1 MANAWPKPGINK
13 DTEFFWE
20 GLKHGQLL
28 IQRCKACKTLRHPPG
43 PVCQHCHSF
52 EWDTVASSG
61 KGTIHSFVKMHHPDI
76 PVFDKPN
83 PIGLIDL
90 EEGTRIVGRLVN
102 FGDREVTI
110 GTAVEVVIEEVEP
123 GLRLAFFQ
131 PAGKGA

>member
-1 MANAWPKPGINK
+1 M
-13 DTEFFWE
+13 
-20 GLKHGQLL
+20 
-28 IQRCKACKTLRHPPG
+28 
-43 PVCQHCHSF
+43 
-52 EWDTVASSG
+52 ASSG